1 MTNFN
6 IILYIYNIILKMTL
20 YGMHDATGGNQNLDS
35 FKNKDGT
42 QLKTGD
48 IKEFSMPWGFINP
61 FIEKDLLDE
70 GYLTPEG
77 FKQNPDIK
85 KILEILKKNNLE
97 KSKHPSLSK
106 WMTNNTFLET
116 HMLTLKESYN
126 FISMRAND
134 IIYVRG
140 KKKYL
145 NEGWLFKINKP
156 SEILY
161 KLDSNNNYQVFLK
174 FECICKVPE
183 DIYNKINYLPK
194 SFWKITNPEF
204 ISEFNKYLI

>member
-1 MTNFN
+1 
-6 IILYIYNIILKMTL
+6 
-20 YGMHDATGGNQNLDS
+20 MHDAPGGNQNLDS

-97 KSKHPSLSK
+97 MSKHPSLSK

-126 FISMRAND
+126 FTYFLNDRFISD
-134 IIYVRG
+134 CS
-140 KKKYL
+140 
-145 NEGWLFKINKP
+145 EECCSIN
-156 SEILY
+156 LY
-161 KLDSNNNYQVFLK
+161 SNNFRYYNYRGTEF
-174 FECICKVPE
+174 KVAFFTVS
-183 DIYNKINYLPK
+183 ILLWAKH
-194 SFWKITNPEF
+194 
-204 ISEFNKYLI
+204 